1 MNRPLATLAFL
12 ALGLGAAAAQDATPA
27 APAALAPAT
36 PAEVTIDPA
45 ANVATPP
52 KQATMLTGFYATKAI
67 IELCN
72 ITVEP
77 KIAEGMG
84 VDQQRL
90 EQSLGMDPATAEK
103 AYATV
108 KADVEKTAP
117 DCAPTSSD
125 RVGVDAVLAI
135 YTANAAK
142 AAAAPAAP
150 AIPAA
155 PAAPAP
161 AATPAPAAP
170 AN

>member
-1 MNRPLATLAFL
+1 MNRSLATFAFL
-12 ALGLGAAAAQDATPA
+12 ALGLGAAAAQDAAPA
-27 APAALAPAT
+27 APAPAT
-36 PAEVTIDPA
+36 PAELTIDPA
-45 ANVATPP
+45 ANVAAPP
-52 KQATMLTGFYATKAI
+52 RQATMLTGFYATKAI
-67 IELCN
+67 IELCD
-72 ITVEP
+72 IAVEP

-108 KADVEKTAP
+108 KADVEKTTP

-142 AAAAPAAP
+142 AAAT
-150 AIPAA
+150 PAA
-155 PAAPAP
+155 PAAPAAP
-161 AATPAPAAP
+161 AEPAPAP

>member
-27 APAALAPAT
+27 APASPT
-36 PAEVTIDPA
+36 PAEVTIVPA
-45 ANVATPP
+45 AHVATPP

-67 IELCN
+67 IELCK

-77 KIAEGMG
+77 QIAQGMG
-84 VDQQRL
+84 ADQQRL
-90 EQSLGMDPATAEK
+90 EQSLGMDAATAEK

-108 KADVEKTAP
+108 KADVEKTTP

-125 RVGVDAVLAI
+125 RIGVDAVLAI

-142 AAAAPAAP
+142 AATTPAAP

-155 PAAPAP
+155 PA
-161 AATPAPAAP
+161 
-170 AN
+170 N